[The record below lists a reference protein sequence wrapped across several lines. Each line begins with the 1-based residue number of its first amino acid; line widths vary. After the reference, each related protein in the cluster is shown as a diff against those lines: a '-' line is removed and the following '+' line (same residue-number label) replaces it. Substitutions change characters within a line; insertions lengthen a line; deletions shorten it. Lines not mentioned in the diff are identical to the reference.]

1 MVVCGAEAVA
11 FVDEALVEGS
21 AVAEPGQGVL
31 HRAAYQALVLTLLA
45 FAVDLRASGCEPT
58 DPLVPALPGQARGVG
73 AGDRSDS
80 RVASLLD
87 QHRGPF
93 SERPLIRGPVDAGEL
108 SGGVGV
114 RGGHVVPA
122 GLEGV
127 MGEPEEDLH
136 PRQPVQAAVV
146 VRREVVTQL
155 PELFDLILTGGP
167 HQDQAGQPADPQLDS
182 PGVRQLDLQVL
193 GAVAQQLLGLLVL
206 AHLEQGRRPPE
217 PVDPT
222 VELDDRAQHLEVAE
236 REQFLGA
243 VVHLVAE
250 LPQAEARHTRWRRR

>member
-1 MVVCGAEAVA
+1 MAEPVVDPFEVVDVDDHHGDGGLRGEAVA

-31 HRAAYQALVLTLLA
+31 HRAPYQTFVLALLA
-45 FAVDLRASGCEPT
+45 FAVDLRASRCEPT
-58 DPLVPALPGQARGVG
+58 DPFVPALPGQAGGVG
-73 AGDRSDS
+73 AGDRSDG

-93 SERPLIRGPVDAGEL
+93 GEGPLIRVPVDAGEL

-127 MGEPEEDLH
+127 VGEPETDQH

-146 VRREVVTQL
+146 VRGGEVVPQL
-155 PELFDLILTGGP
+155 PELFDLIL
-167 HQDQAGQPADPQLDS
+167 H
-182 PGVRQLDLQVL
+182 
-193 GAVAQQLLGLLVL
+193 
-206 AHLEQGRRPPE
+206 RRPASGSGRP
-217 PVDPT
+217 
-222 VELDDRAQHLEVAE
+222 A
-236 REQFLGA
+236 G
-243 VVHLVAE
+243 
-250 LPQAEARHTRWRRR
+250 